1 LSTALCGHHLVNPRT
16 DFPYRAPLSA
26 PAPFIGTRAPL
37 SIPSTVLYGTD
48 YLLQHRFVES
58 STVSESE
65 HRFVDAGT
73 ALHEHHLVIPST
85 DFNNSAPVSATGT
98 VYLDDG
104 TDFNGAHRFM

>member
-58 STVSESE
+58 ST
-65 HRFVDAGT
+65 D
-73 ALHEHHLVIPST
+73 
-85 DFNNSAPVSATGT
+85 
-98 VYLDDG
+98 YLG
-104 TDFNGAHRFM
+104 KIAELLNGDHQLQAKKRAEYGHMVKS